1 MWARVELGR
10 ASARPNEGA
19 GDGARGGT
27 GDGPRVGS
35 SDATREGTVVTI
47 GRAITGCVVEL
58 LDAETL
64 ERVAPYAI
72 GEIFVA
78 GSFLADGYLHNQ
90 TATAASFVLLRDAP
104 SGFKAVTQPELL
116 LGLSVGSWSDSSSSC
131 AAERPAALAQRF
143 FRTGDFG
150 YRDEHGDVHFVGR
163 ADQQVKVRVHSV
175 RSDSNALHGVGRAS
189 GFKCRGFAIH
199 SHAHFPSLSPPQP
212 GAGSPRR
219 AP

>member
-1 MWARVELGR
+1 M
-10 ASARPNEGA
+10 
-19 GDGARGGT
+19 
-27 GDGPRVGS
+27 GS

-163 ADQQVKVRVHSV
+163 ADQQV
-175 RSDSNALHGVGRAS
+175 
-189 GFKCRGFAIH
+189 
-199 SHAHFPSLSPPQP
+199 
-212 GAGSPRR
+212 
-219 AP
+219 